1 MPLTMV
7 MCPVFEQPEWTLICT
22 RFVGESAHFNVL
34 VTPKSG
40 QSNQISV
47 TFSNSSVLGHTTNV
61 TEQSSS
67 DSNDGVSILKRN
79 GTVVLVPVSSKL
91 TGRVEVQVEPQAGNL
106 ACATFRHV

>member
-1 MPLTMV
+1 M
-7 MCPVFEQPEWTLICT
+7 
-22 RFVGESAHFNVL
+22 

-47 TFSNSSVLGHTTNV
+47 TFSNSSILSHSTNV

-67 DSNDGVSILKRN
+67 ESILKRN
-79 GTVVLVPVSSKL
+79 GTVVIKAASSRV

-106 ACATFRHV
+106 ACSTLRNVKIRLPFHHPFYNSDNNMRV